1 MGEMDSMEEE
11 SPEMQQKILQVSPSL
26 SVSA

>member
-11 SPEMQQKILQVSPSL
+11 SPEMQQKILQVFPFL